1 MVMTKFL
8 CSTICSLLFFL
19 FVHGQGRKETSA
31 YFRLIQDIVAIE
43 NTGNNLVYRLDTLK
57 QKFIPSR
64 SNLNDYFNRDID
76 FGFMHRRIIMSLNFS
91 SYRIDLLCR
100 NDTIYLSSISS
111 ADYKSI
117 NYDNYNKEM
126 IEQFLKER
134 NGLYNSQ
141 KTPGELIKE
150 ISFPE
155 EYAFHCGDGMSKT
168 KRGAYIERL
177 VDDENTATLIE
188 MLKNFNC
195 ETQAYGVAGL
205 EMLKKKAYQ
214 ISYGAQKL
222 IDHIK
227 NRNSELI
234 ICAGCLSG
242 LVEKIY
248 VME

>member
-1 MVMTKFL
+1 MTKLL
-8 CSTICSLLFFL
+8 CSTICSLLFIL
-19 FVHGQGRKETSA
+19 FVQGQDRKETSA
-31 YFRLIQDIVAIE
+31 YFKLIQDIVATE

-64 SNLNDYFNRDID
+64 SNLNDYLNRDND
-76 FGFMHRRIIMSLNFS
+76 FGFKHRRIIMSLNFA

-111 ADYKSI
+111 ADYQGI
-117 NYDNYNKEM
+117 NYDNHNKEV
-126 IEQFLKER
+126 IAQFLKER
-134 NGLYNSQ
+134 NNLYNSL

-150 ISFPE
+150 ISLPE

-168 KRGAYIERL
+168 KRGVYIERL

-188 MLKNFNC
+188 MLKSFNY

-214 ISYGAQKL
+214 ISYDAQKL

-227 NRNSELI
+227 KRNSELI

-248 VME
+248 SKE